1 MQKHRQQT
9 GGVAVIGGGP
19 AGLMAAEVLTTRGIP
34 VDLYDA
40 MPSLGR
46 KFLMAGKSG
55 LNLTH
60 AEPFENMARRF
71 GAAAPMLRPLL
82 ETFPPAAIR
91 DWAAGLG
98 IDTFVGTSGRVFPHE
113 MKAAP
118 LLRAWLRRLRAQ
130 GMRVHVRH
138 RWTGWDPAG
147 ALTFETPAGGVT
159 ARPAATILALGGAS
173 WPRLGSDGGWVPLL
187 TARGVR
193 IAPLRP
199 SNCGFDADW
208 SDHFHERAAR
218 QPLKGV
224 VLRCGA
230 EAAQGDCMVTET
242 GLEGGPVYALSG
254 VLRDAIEQDGTAI
267 LTIDLMP
274 DLPESAIRERLS
286 RPRGKKSM
294 ATHLKRTLGLEG
306 AKAALLREGAGP
318 DAFADPARL
327 AAWIKALPVTLRR
340 ARPIEEAISTAGGIA
355 WDQVTDGLELKAL
368 PGVFAAGEMLDW
380 DAPTGGYLLTA
391 CLATGRR
398 AGETAAG
405 SFRLTHTA

>member
-1 MQKHRQQT
+1 
-9 GGVAVIGGGP
+9 
-19 AGLMAAEVLTTRGIP
+19 
-34 VDLYDA
+34 

-60 AEPFENMARRF
+60 AEPFENIAARF
-71 GAAAPMLRPLL
+71 GVAAPMLRPMLDA
-82 ETFPPAAIR
+82 FPPTAIR
-91 DWAAGLG
+91 DWAEGLG
-98 IDTFVGTSGRVFPHE
+98 IGTFVGTSGRVFPHE

-130 GMRVHVRH
+130 GLRVHVRH
-138 RWTGWDPAG
+138 RWTGWDGAG
-147 ALTFETPAGGVT
+147 ALTFETPAGT
-159 ARPAATILALGGAS
+159 KSARPGATILALGGAS

-187 TARGVR
+187 RARGVKVVD
-193 IAPLRP
+193 LRS

-208 SDHFHERAAR
+208 SDHFRDRAAR
-218 QPLKGV
+218 KPLKGV
-224 VLRCGA
+224 VLRVGS
-230 EAAQGDCMVTET
+230 ESAQGDCMVTET
-242 GLEGGPVYALSG
+242 GLEGGPVYTLSG
-254 VLRDAIEQDGTAI
+254 ALRGAIEGDGSATLA
-267 LTIDLMP
+267 LDLLP
-274 DLPESAIRERLS
+274 DLAEETVAERLA

-294 ATHLKRTLGLEG
+294 ATHLKRVIGLDG

-318 DAFADPARL
+318 DAFADPAQL
-327 AAWIKALPVTLRR
+327 AARIKALPVTLHR
-340 ARPIEEAISTAGGIA
+340 ARPIAEAISSAGGVA

-398 AGETAAG
+398 AGEATVK
-405 SFRLTHTA
+405 SIVLNHTI